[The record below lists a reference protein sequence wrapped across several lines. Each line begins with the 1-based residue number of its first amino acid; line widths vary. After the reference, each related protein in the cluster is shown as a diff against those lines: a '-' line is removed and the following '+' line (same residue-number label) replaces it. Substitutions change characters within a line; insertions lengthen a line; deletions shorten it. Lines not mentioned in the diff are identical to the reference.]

1 VSPARAGTAL
11 LVAAVVLAVA
21 LGACGVGT
29 TSHVEQISPVELARA
44 VPSTTV
50 TGSTSEPVA
59 VTVSMPDTS
68 AAAEVTPLQVTTTT
82 VPVTTTTAPPE
93 PFTAYFVEGSEL
105 IPLTVD
111 VPAGSRLRRQ
121 LRTLEDGLTPA
132 ELATGVRTAVPA
144 GVIDRVQIGL
154 SQVTVDLDDSQFDAM
169 EPSEQLLLVAQIVL
183 TLTGDPGYTAVAFES
198 NGQPRRVPRPN
209 NIVLEPGE
217 PVMRADYESML
228 ANPES
233 SGQ

>member
-1 VSPARAGTAL
+1 MTRPTQAWAAVG
-11 LVAAVVLAVA
+11 VGAVVLVVG

-50 TGSTSEPVA
+50 AEATSEPVA
-59 VTVSMPDTS
+59 ATASIPGTQAPAD
-68 AAAEVTPLQVTTTT
+68 ETPLQVTTTT

-93 PFTAYFVEGSEL
+93 PFTAYYVEGSEL

-121 LRTLEDGLTPA
+121 LQTLEDGLTQA
-132 ELATGVRTAVPA
+132 ELATGVRTAVTP
-144 GVIDRVQIGL
+144 GVIDRVLIGV

-198 NGQPRRVPRPN
+198 DGHPRRVPRPN

-217 PVMRADYESML
+217 PVTRADYESML
-228 ANPES
+228 AHP
-233 SGQ
+233 